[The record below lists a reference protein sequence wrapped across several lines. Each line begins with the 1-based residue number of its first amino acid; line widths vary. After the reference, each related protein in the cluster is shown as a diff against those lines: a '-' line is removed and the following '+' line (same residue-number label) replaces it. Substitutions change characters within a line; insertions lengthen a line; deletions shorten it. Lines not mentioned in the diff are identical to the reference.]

1 MEEKMEVKNE
11 EGMEELL
18 RQILE
23 ADKNEVKYAKRAAFF
38 MMGLFVVFLVAAIIV
53 IPKVVETLSN
63 VNTAVVSAG
72 ETLKGA
78 DDAIENINKMS
89 DSITKTSDNMNSML
103 TDNSESLTAAVEK
116 MNSIDFEGLNSAIT
130 DLQDAVG
137 PFADFMNRF
146 K

>member
-137 PFADFMNRF
+137 PFADFMNKF

>member
-23 ADKNEVKYAKRAAFF
+23 AVKNEVKYAKRAAFF

-116 MNSIDFEGLNSAIT
+116 MNSIDFDGLNSAIT